1 MMMSAP
7 FPKTTLCLWYD
18 HSAEDAA
25 HFYARTFP
33 GSSVGAV
40 RRAPGDYPNGKQG
53 DALVVEFTLLGMPC
67 IGLNGGPAFK
77 HSEAFSFQVATDSQE
92 ETDRYWNAIV
102 ENGGQESQCGW
113 CKDKWGLSW
122 QITPKVLTEAIAKG
136 GEAAKRAFAA
146 MMTMKK
152 IDSAAIEAAVNAHA

>member
-1 MMMSAP
+1 MRAIRDQMV
-7 FPKTTLCLWYD
+7 
-18 HSAEDAA
+18 AEGKKLVFTNGCFDIL
-25 HFYARTFP
+25 HRGHVTYLTFAR
-33 GSSVGAV
+33 
-40 RRAPGDYPNGKQG
+40 NQG

-77 HSEAFSFQVATDSQE
+77 HSEAFSFQVETDSQE

-122 QITPKVLTEAIAKG
+122 QITPKVLPEAIAKG